1 MVALEEL
8 GQDFIPGI
16 LISEDHHHASLQ
28 LTSPSQT
35 ELCHYNKTA
44 KETVKGRGLRGAG
57 MEIFPSSSKE
67 ERLG

>member
-44 KETVKGRGLRGAG
+44 KETVKGRGLRGWQ
-57 MEIFPSSSKE
+57 
-67 ERLG
+67 